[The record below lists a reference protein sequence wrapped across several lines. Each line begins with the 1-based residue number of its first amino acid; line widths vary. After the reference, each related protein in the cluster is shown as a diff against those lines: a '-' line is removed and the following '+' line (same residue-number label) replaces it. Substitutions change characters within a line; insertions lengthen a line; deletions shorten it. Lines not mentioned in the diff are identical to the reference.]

1 MASKIGKISVVTIS
15 FRDLDGLKKTVA
27 SVRSQRCSVPI
38 EHIVLDGGSGS
49 DVEDYLTSIGD
60 GLSYWRSERDNGRY
74 DAMNRG
80 IAQCTGDIIWLMH
93 SGDCFSDPDA
103 LEYVVDHVED
113 PRGQWG
119 YGRVRRVTADGDDL
133 GEWGAIPF
141 DLHNFVTA
149 KSSIPHQGS
158 FVGADLAAEL
168 GPYDEQ
174 FGLAADQLYLMRAA
188 LKKPPVTL
196 DRVVCDFDTTGA
208 GTVRPVKDNFAD
220 LRRAWDIV
228 DYYPFGSRRRS
239 RVQSRAIEYAVRG
252 VLRGRSVGRRVLR
265 RSSTNGR

>member
-1 MASKIGKISVVTIS
+1 M
-15 FRDLDGLKKTVA
+15 
-27 SVRSQRCSVPI
+27 PI
-38 EHIVLDGGSGS
+38 EHIVLDGGSGA
-49 DVEDYLTSIGD
+49 DVERYLESIAD
-60 GLSYWRSERDNGRY
+60 GLAYWRSERDNGRY

-103 LEYVVDHVED
+103 LEYVVQNVSD

-119 YGRVRRVTADGDDL
+119 YGKVRRVSAEGYDL

-141 DLHNFVTA
+141 DFHKFMTA
-149 KSSIPHQGS
+149 KTAIPHQGS

-188 LKKPPVTL
+188 LVKKPVTF

-220 LRRAWDIV
+220 LRRGWDILG
-228 DYYPFGSRRRS
+228 YYPFGGRRRS
-239 RVQSRAIEYAVRG
+239 RAQSRAIEYAVRAA
-252 VLRGRSVGRRVLR
+252 LRGQNFLRTRVRREPAD
-265 RSSTNGR
+265 GG